1 MMKRRFKNLLLFAA
15 AVCCWHGASAQHTL
29 GFTAGYG
36 MASARFDPKQEMK
49 GMWGIYTAGLTWRY
63 YGTQRFVGGFGI
75 DLEFLQQGFS
85 FATNAS
91 LVEEPKDF
99 RYYTR
104 HINSVMLPIVWQPH
118 IYMLRHRV
126 RVYLEA
132 AATFSYQ
139 LSSDYEDESAKASG
153 MADWKGDY
161 NYKTAR
167 DSRWGCGR
175 RRYRL
180 SDTPLRDQC
189 PRPLLLRAFGRRPQP
204 QQVCGQRHRRFRKPV
219 LDDAHALAAGQPH
232 YFGGVEL
239 PLQQGGLLDLETAS
253 QTRKEPRSLQIR
265 IINIQAM
272 ETTRQQK
279 IAKQIQKDVA
289 EIFQKE
295 GAGIV
300 RGALVTVT
308 AVRISPDFGYAKVYV
323 SIFPFDRSAATM
335 KEIEHQ
341 NWFIRRALG
350 QRIRNQVKNVPE
362 LQFFLDDSLEY
373 IEHIEEALKHDKP
386 E

>member
-167 DSRWGCGR
+167 DSRWGYG
-175 RRYRL
+175 L
-180 SDTPLRDQC
+180 AGGGGI
-189 PRPLLLRAFGRRPQP
+189 AF
-204 QQVCGQRHRRFRKPV
+204 
-219 LDDAHALAAGQPH
+219 H